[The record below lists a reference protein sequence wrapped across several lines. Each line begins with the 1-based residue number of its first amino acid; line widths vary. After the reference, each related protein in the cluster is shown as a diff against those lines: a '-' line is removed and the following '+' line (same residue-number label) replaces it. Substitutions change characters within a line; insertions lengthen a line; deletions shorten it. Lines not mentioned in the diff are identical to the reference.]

1 MRRRTKLTA
10 LGVVLTLL
18 ASSGQDAL
26 AAGRNQYGWK
36 LPELQKDKSVATTD
50 VPAVRGKAEDQA
62 AKAAKTKPD
71 PVSWPG
77 ESQTEIEV
85 GSGAAAKVGLVSLQR
100 KENVAARS
108 AGPAKVRVNVKGQ
121 DAARKLGLNGVVLTV
136 ADAGGAANS
145 PVKIDVDYR
154 SFAPAFGGDYASRL
168 RLVSLPAC
176 ALSTPDKPECRR
188 TTPVPGAENDRK
200 AGKVSADVTPDA
212 SASSTSAQ
220 RAAETPTVLAVA
232 AAPSGGNG
240 TFTATSLAPAGSWNA
255 GGSSGDFSYGY
266 PVRVPPAIGGAAP
279 KISLGY
285 SSQSLDGRTS
295 STNNQASIVG
305 DGWDVSPG
313 GFIERQF
320 KPCGL
325 DLGGNN
331 GQTKTGDQCW
341 AGDNISISLVGV
353 SGQLIKHKD
362 LVNGKEVW
370 RAKNDDG
377 ARVEHLFGAA
387 NGDNDGEHW
396 KVTTTDGTQYF
407 LGLNRLPGWTAGKP
421 ETRSAWTGPVFGN
434 NAGEPCN
441 AGTFDA
447 SWCQQAYRWNLDY
460 SVDPHGNVTTYYY
473 EPETNH
479 YGRNA
484 DPAKGTSYV
493 RGGQLRRIE
502 YGLRDN
508 NVYGTA
514 GARVWFDTAE
524 RCLPNGQITCDPGQ
538 LNPSTASSWPDVPA
552 DQICNAG
559 EQCTNRLSP
568 TFFTRK
574 RLTKIT
580 TQVGNGSGGFDDV
593 DSWTLTQDFPA
604 TGDGTSPAMNLKSI
618 VHTGLRGGSISLPE
632 TTFDRRA
639 MANRVDSG
647 HDNLSPLTRYR
658 VTGINNEAGARTEIR
673 YSDVDCVPG
682 SRMPSPT
689 ALQSNNLRCYPTWW
703 TPDGAPKAIL
713 DYFHKYVVTDVVD
726 DDRTGASSLVKTH
739 YDYIGDPAWHFDE
752 NEFAEADKRTW
763 SQWRGYGTVRVV
775 KGDSSEKQSVAET
788 VYLRGMDGATVSTS
802 ESEPIQ
808 DTQRLQGFVR
818 ETRQYNNGQLVSA
831 SVNDPWVSGP
841 TVTGADGKEA
851 KLSNVEAVR
860 GRTLLESGQWRRTK
874 VVKTYDSVGI
884 VTKAEDHGDLGVTGD
899 ESCSRTTFA
908 RNEAAWMLSYASQVE
923 TVKGLCDV
931 QTSATSVL
939 SVAKSYFD
947 GKPWGD
953 APTKGDITKAEVLDK
968 WDGSGQ
974 KWVTASTST
983 FDDYGRPL
991 EVVDATNQKTTT
1003 AYSPSGGPLT
1013 QVTSTNA
1020 LGHVSTGYF
1029 DPAWGAS
1036 TASVDPNGR
1045 RADLEY
1051 DALGRLIRA
1060 WTPGHPKATAKPDA
1074 EFVYTYNT
1082 TAPSVVAAKRQ
1093 QDNGTYLTSYTL
1105 YDGLFRER
1113 QTQSPSPAGGR
1124 QISDTFYDSRGLPYK
1139 TNGAYWN
1146 DQAPSGVLAGVF
1158 DNAVP
1163 NQTITEYDGMERPTA
1178 SIYRKQA
1185 VEQWRTTTAYGG
1197 DRVHTTPPQGS
1208 AATTV
1213 ISDAQGRTIEKRQY
1227 TAGLGSAF
1235 DATKYTYTPA
1245 GQLASVTDPVGNAW
1259 RYSYDLRG
1267 RKIAADDPDTGHS
1280 TTAYDNAG
1288 RVLSATDSRG
1298 RTVAYTYDALS
1309 RKTAS
1314 FDGSTSGTKLA
1325 EWNYDLSKD
1334 ATGALNGRGLL
1345 SYSRRWV
1352 NGQAYTRVIKGY
1364 DEAGRSTG
1372 EKVIIPAAAEGA
1384 LGMTYEMTSGYTY
1397 TGKLDYIS
1405 YTDAVSNGKIIVP
1418 GENVGTLYN
1427 DFGLPRATRGRD
1439 PYVSSTNYSA
1449 LGEVLQET
1457 YDREDSPNNLWVTNF
1472 YEEGTRRLQRTIAD
1486 RETQTAYRIA
1496 DRNYSYDAAGNIN
1509 RIADAPEGGP
1519 SDIQCFA
1526 YDYLRRM
1533 TSAWTPGSGDCAAAK
1548 STSALGGAA
1557 PYWMSWTF
1565 DKTGNR
1571 LTQTSHA
1578 SAGDTVNS
1586 FTYPAAGAAQ
1596 PHTVS
1601 RVDTTGPN
1609 GTSQDTFTYDAAGN
1623 TTSRKISGD
1632 TQTLEYDV
1640 EGRVSKVK
1648 NADGK
1653 ESTYLY
1659 DADGGRL
1666 IAREPSASTLYVFG
1680 QEIRLESGSST
1691 PSWTRYY
1698 SHNGHVVAQR
1708 NSISGL
1714 KWLVSDHQGTEIA
1727 AVSAGNLAVAS
1738 RRQTPFG
1745 ESRGSAASWSSRGF
1759 VGGTREES
1767 GLTRVGARLYDS
1779 SAGRFLS
1786 ADPIIDNN
1794 DPQQLNG
1801 YAYSNNSPVT
1811 FSDPSGL
1818 YLEGGVGSDGH
1829 SYGIDKGR
1837 SIIVGNDHAG
1847 DQTYAAA
1854 YPGAAKKRSV
1864 AHGAYNAKRQAT
1876 EQGLREAG
1884 ISQVEYEE
1892 ALKNAHKTKWDVI
1905 KEVAWE
1911 LLKDISGWNDI
1922 VDCFTK
1928 GDIWACGG
1936 LVMNLVPVGK
1946 IGKVLEA
1953 GYKAV
1958 KAVTSMAKVISKA
1971 QALLRRVEKIT
1982 AAAQAIAV
1990 EAIRKV
1996 GGKADGGSCVLHS
2009 FVAGTLV
2016 LMADGSS
2023 KPIEQIQVEDQVK
2036 ATDPKTGE
2044 TSDRRVVGT
2053 IVHTDEGDMTRVSVA
2068 GGTID
2073 ATSWHPVWVEERG
2086 DFAKIGTIKPG
2097 EHLRSADGSLVVV
2110 TAVDHYAQVQP
2121 VYDLT
2126 IDEVHTYHV
2135 VVADKSILVHN
2146 CGEGSDDLFRG
2157 VWPEH
2162 PNYEDA
2168 LKGDAV
2174 PTGWGKEGTK
2184 LTPDEHNAGMM
2195 GLSDYTSWTTS
2206 PELAVRRARG
2216 GVVLRVSRADY
2227 QTVES
2232 PDYFNE
2238 AEVLIYGPVRG
2249 AERVQ

>member
-1 MRRRTKLTA
+1 MRRRKWTA
-10 LGVVLTLL
+10 LCVVLSLLL
-18 ASSGQDAL
+18 ASGQDAL
-26 AAGRNQYGWK
+26 ASGPNQYGWK
-36 LPELQKDKSVATTD
+36 LPELQKDKSVPTTD
-50 VPAVRGKAEDQA
+50 LPPVRGKSADQA
-62 AKAAKTKPD
+62 AKSAVTKPD
-71 PVSWPG
+71 PVSWPA
-77 ESQTEIEV
+77 ESQTEVEV
-85 GSGAAAKVGLVSLQR
+85 GAGASAKAGLVSLR
-100 KENVAARS
+100 RAGNAAARS
-108 AGPAKVRVNVKGQ
+108 AKSAKVRVDVKGQ
-121 DAARKLGLNGVVLTV
+121 DAAKKLGLHGILLTV
-136 ADAGGAANS
+136 ADAGGAADA
-145 PVKIDVDYR
+145 PVKVDVDYQP
-154 SFAPAFGGDYASRL
+154 FATAFGGDYASRL

-188 TTPVPGAENDRK
+188 MTPVPGAENDRK
-200 AGKVSADVTPDA
+200 AGKVSAEVTPDP
-212 SASSTSAQ
+212 SASSTSTQ
-220 RAAETPTVLAVA
+220 RAASTPTVLAVA

-240 TFTATSLAPAGSWNA
+240 TFSATSLAPAGSWNA
-255 GGSSGDFSYGY
+255 GGSSGDFAYGY
-266 PVRVPPAIGGAAP
+266 PVRVPPAVGGAAP
-279 KISLGY
+279 TISLGY

-305 DGWDVSPG
+305 DGWDISPG

-341 AGDNISISLVGV
+341 ATDNVTISLVGV
-353 SGQLIKHKD
+353 SGQLIKNKD
-362 LVNGKEVW
+362 LVNGQEVW

-377 ARVEHLFGAA
+377 ARIEHLLGAA

-421 ETRSAWTGPVFGN
+421 ETQSAWTEPVYGN
-434 NAGEPCN
+434 NDGEPCKQS
-441 AGTFDA
+441 TFDA
-447 SWCQQAYRWNLDY
+447 SWCQQAYRWNVDY

-473 EPETNH
+473 EPEINY

-484 DPAKGTSYV
+484 DPAKGTAYV

-508 NVYGTA
+508 DVYGTA

-552 DQICNAG
+552 DQLCNAG
-559 EQCTNRLSP
+559 EQCTNRLTPS
-568 TFFTRK
+568 FFTRK

-580 TQVGNGSGGFDDV
+580 TQVANGNGGFDDV
-593 DSWTLTQDFPA
+593 DSWSLTQDFPA

-618 VHTGLRGGSISLPE
+618 VHTGLRGGSISLPA
-632 TTFDRRA
+632 TTFDRKA
-639 MANRVDSG
+639 MSNRVDSS

-658 VTGINNEAGARTEIR
+658 ITGVNNEAGARTEIR
-673 YSDVDCVPG
+673 YSEADCVQG
-682 SRMPSPT
+682 TRMPSPT

-703 TPDGAPKAIL
+703 TPEGAPKAIL

-739 YDYIGDPAWHFDE
+739 YDYVGDPAWHFDE
-752 NEFAEADKRTW
+752 NDFAEADKRTW

-802 ESEPIQ
+802 EGEPIQ
-808 DTQRLQGFVR
+808 DVQRLQGFVR

-831 SVNDPWVSGP
+831 SVNDPWMSDA
-841 TVTGADGKEA
+841 TATGADGKQA

-860 GRTLLESGQWRRTK
+860 GRTLLESGKWRRTK

-884 VTKAEDHGDLGVTGD
+884 VTKAEDHGDVDVTGD

-908 RNEAAWMLSYASQVE
+908 RNDAAWMLSYASQVE

-931 QTSATSVL
+931 QASSSSVL
-939 SVAKSYFD
+939 SIAKSYFD
-947 GKPWGD
+947 GKPWGE
-953 APTKGDITKAEVLDK
+953 APTKGDITRAEVLDK
-968 WDGSGQ
+968 WDGGGQ

-983 FDDYGRPL
+983 FDAYGRPL

-1003 AYSPSGGPLT
+1003 AYSPVSGPLT

-1036 TASVDPNGR
+1036 IASVDANGR

-1051 DALGRLIRA
+1051 DALGRLTKA
-1060 WTPGHPKATAKPDA
+1060 WTPGHPKATAKADA

-1082 TAPSVVAAKRQ
+1082 NAPSVVAAKRL
-1093 QDNGTYLTSYTL
+1093 QDDNTYMTSYTL

-1124 QISDTFYDSRGLPYK
+1124 LISDTFYDSRGLPYK

-1146 DQAPSGVLAGVF
+1146 EGQAPGSTLSGVF
-1158 DNAVP
+1158 DNDVP
-1163 NQTITEYDGMERPTA
+1163 NQTVTEYDGMERPTA
-1178 SIYRKQA
+1178 SIYRKFA
-1185 VEQWRTTTAYGG
+1185 AEQWRTTTSYGG

-1213 ISDAQGRTIEKRQY
+1213 ISDAQGRTTEKRQY
-1227 TAGLGSAF
+1227 TNGLGSAF
-1235 DATKYTYTPA
+1235 DATKYAYTPA
-1245 GQLASVTDPVGNAW
+1245 GQLSSVTDPAGNAW
-1259 RYSYDLRG
+1259 RYTYDLRG
-1267 RKIAADDPDTGHS
+1267 RKISADDPDTGHS
-1280 TTAYDNAG
+1280 ETEYDAAG
-1288 RVLSATDSRG
+1288 RILSTTDG
-1298 RTVAYTYDALS
+1298 RNRKVTFTYDALS

-1314 FDGSTSGTKLA
+1314 FEGTTKLA
-1325 EWNYDLSKD
+1325 EWQYDTVS
-1334 ATGALNGRGLL
+1334 TGGQLNGRGMLTL
-1345 SYSRRWV
+1345 SRRWV
-1352 NGQAYTRVIKGY
+1352 NGQAYTRRITGY
-1364 DEAGRSTG
+1364 DGAGRPAG
-1372 EKVIIPAAAEGA
+1372 ERVTIPSAAEGA
-1384 LGMTYEMTSGYTY
+1384 LGGTYEASSGYTY
-1397 TGKLDYIS
+1397 TGKLQRLTYLDVNS
-1405 YTDAVSNGKIIVP
+1405 GDTTVVP
-1418 GENVGTLYN
+1418 GESVVTAYN
-1427 DFGLPRATRGRD
+1427 SFGLPDYTVSGEAA
-1439 PYVSSTNYSA
+1439 YVSETNYSS
-1449 LGEVLQET
+1449 LGEVLRET
-1457 YDREDSPNNLWVTNF
+1457 YDDKDSPNNLTLTNS
-1472 YEEGTRRLQRTIAD
+1472 YELGTRRLERTIAD
-1486 RETQTAYRIA
+1486 RETPTAYRVA

-1509 RIADAPEGGP
+1509 RVADTPEGGP

-1533 TSAWTPGSGDCAAAK
+1533 TSAWTPGSGDCSAAK
-1548 STSALGGAA
+1548 STSALGGVA

-1586 FTYPAAGAAQ
+1586 FTYPAAGGVQ

-1601 RVDTTGPN
+1601 KVDTTGPN
-1609 GTSQDTFTYDAAGN
+1609 GTSQDSFAYDAAGN
-1623 TTSRKISGD
+1623 TTSRKISGN

-1666 IAREPSASTLYVFG
+1666 IAREPSATTLFVFG
-1680 QEIRLESGSST
+1680 QEVRLEAGTTT

-1714 KWLVSDHQGTEIA
+1714 KWLVTDHQGTEIA
-1727 AVSAGNLAVAS
+1727 AVTAGNLAVAS

-1745 ESRGSAASWSSRGF
+1745 ESRGGAASWNQHGF

-1786 ADPIIDNN
+1786 ADPIVDNN

-1811 FSDPSGL
+1811 FSDPTGLLSGGQCGPDGIL
-1818 YLEGGVGSDGH
+1818 CGG
-1829 SYGIDKGR
+1829 GR
-1837 SIIVGNDHAG
+1837 ENYQSEQQYRGVQNFFKQERTA
-1847 DQTYAAA
+1847 QVQQSA
-1854 YPGAAKKRSV
+1854 
-1864 AHGAYNAKRQAT
+1864 AKRQAF
-1876 EQGLREAG
+1876 EQGLRDAG
-1884 ISQVEYEE
+1884 ISQREYEE
-1892 ALKNAHKTKWDVI
+1892 AQKNAHKSKWDVI

-1911 LLKDISGWNDI
+1911 MLKDISGWNDI

-1936 LVMNLVPVGK
+1936 LVMNLVPWGK
-1946 IGKVLEA
+1946 VGKVLEA

-1958 KAVTSMAKVISKA
+1958 RATMTMAKIISKA
-1971 QALLRRVEKIT
+1971 QGLLRRVEKIT
-1982 AAAQAIAV
+1982 AAAQEIAMN
-1990 EAIRKV
+1990 AIRKL
-1996 GGKADGGSCVLHS
+1996 GGKSDVGGSCLLHS
-2009 FVAGTLV
+2009 FVAGTRV

-2023 KPIEQIQVEDQVK
+2023 KPIDEIHVGDKVK
-2036 ATDPKTGE
+2036 ATDPASGV
-2044 TSDRRVVGT
+2044 TSDREVVDT
-2053 IVHTDEGDMTRVSVA
+2053 IVHTDEGDMTRLSVA
-2068 GGTID
+2068 GGTVD

-2086 DFAKIGTIKPG
+2086 DFAKIGTVKPG
-2097 EHLRSADGSLVVV
+2097 EHLRSADGTLPLVSSVE
-2110 TAVDHYAQVQP
+2110 HYNRFQP

-2126 IDEVHTYHV
+2126 IEDVHTYHV
-2135 VVADKSILVHN
+2135 IAGHEPVLVHN
-2146 CGEGSDDLFRG
+2146 CGDEIPDTLYHYTNEAGHDGILASQELRPSLKANNPKDARYGDGQYLTDIEPGSKTPGQLSAAFLRVPWAGQKFTHYVAIDVRG
-2157 VWPEH
+2157 LDV
-2162 PNYEDA
+2162 
-2168 LKGDAV
+2168 AV
-2174 PTGWGKEGTK
+2174 GRPG
-2184 LTPDEHNAGMM
+2184 
-2195 GLSDYTSWTTS
+2195 
-2206 PELAVRRARG
+2206 VF
-2216 GVVLRVSRADY
+2216 VVLGDTPLDLAGRILGSGR
-2227 QTVES
+2227 S
-2232 PDYFNE
+2232 
-2238 AEVLIYGPVRG
+2238 
-2249 AERVQ
+2249 